1 MPVDPNRATTV
12 NATAVAT
19 ALSAGFTSVT
29 ADTAT
34 TMVAPSRSLMSS
46 QPSSPTP
53 TSPLPQPPP
62 HPPQLHKA
70 LHFPSQSL
78 YAAQALPVRSPNFR
92 PNSQLSVPPVPKGI
106 CPFSTD
112 QMVAVSTHGGS
123 GYVPPSLVFPHHVRA
138 RSSPQL
144 DYLNHPLMTGL
155 HNSRYPHLGSAVN
168 GVPVSSHTK
177 VAPRA
182 TTSNG
187 DGYKDR
193 RDRSRDHNL
202 IIVKGRNVRIT
213 EDASL
218 YALCRS
224 WLRNITY
231 EDWQVQQKDVIKELP
246 KPLPA
251 ASVMCSYMSNKKVEE
266 EQEDEKSVENL
277 TPRDI
282 LQWHIKRSKR
292 VRGRLREERL
302 RRISRYRSR
311 LCLLLPP
318 PPETVQK

>member
-155 HNSRYPHLGSAVN
+155 HNSRLLLELQLLMAMAIKIEGTEAEITIL
-168 GVPVSSHTK
+168 SS
-177 VAPRA
+177 
-182 TTSNG
+182 S
-187 DGYKDR
+187 
-193 RDRSRDHNL
+193 
-202 IIVKGRNVRIT
+202 KGEIIT